1 MNAWEQ
7 FYIPIMGG
15 FLMLVFQNLCMLFFT
30 YYENYI
36 LNVENVSNTK
46 MENLYFCIKIIYC

>member
-7 FYIPIMGG
+7 FYILIMGG
-15 FLMLVFQNLCMLFFT
+15 FLMLLFQKLCMLFFT
-30 YYENYI
+30 YYKNYI

-46 MENLYFCIKIIYC
+46 M